1 MHINFPPLM
10 LSNFVIACKKMEISI
25 ADTSAKKVCTSFTRT
40 KEIHANVVHLEGGG
54 QSLAETSIKTFV
66 LLKKLSRKP

>member
-1 MHINFPPLM
+1 M
-10 LSNFVIACKKMEISI
+10 LSNFVIACKKMAISI

-54 QSLAETSIKTFV
+54 GQSLAETSIKTFV